1 MTVFLFAYFTNIYA
15 QYTNG
20 NILGT
25 IHEQEKTT
33 VKEQKLYQKLKALNH
48 YRRYFGEEAILHKK
62 ALERRAQVSF
72 ISQLTYQF

>member
-1 MTVFLFAYFTNIYA
+1 MTLFLFVYFTNISPTLHY
-15 QYTNG
+15 G

-25 IHEQEKTT
+25 IHKQEKTT

-62 ALERRAQVSF
+62 ALERRAQVSCL
-72 ISQLTYQF
+72 SQLTYQF